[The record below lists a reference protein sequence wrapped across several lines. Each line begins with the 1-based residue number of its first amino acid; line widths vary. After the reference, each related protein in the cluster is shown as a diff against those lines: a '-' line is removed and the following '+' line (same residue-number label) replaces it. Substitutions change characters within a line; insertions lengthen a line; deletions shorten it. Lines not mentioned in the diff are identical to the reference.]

1 MNEEITA
8 TGSTG
13 NVFLDLEID
22 EAEELLVKAQLAA
35 RISSI
40 IEHRH
45 ISQQEAASVLGTT
58 QPTVSRLVRGELYGF
73 DGSAARVPAGARTG
87 HRDPREEA
95 RIRIRARSDAGVRI
109 GQLALKH
116 GFWILIDDREL
127 FLPAQKPGAMTA
139 S

>member
-35 RISSI
+35 KISSI

-73 DGSAARVPAGARTG
+73 STDRLLAFLRALGRDIEIHVKKRGSASER
-87 HRDPREEA
+87 
-95 RIRIRARSDAGVRI
+95 
-109 GQLALKH
+109 GQTLVYA
-116 GFWILIDDREL
+116 
-127 FLPAQKPGAMTA
+127 
-139 S
+139 